1 MRRGPLAF
9 ALLSVG
15 CGGGMGEANLVPYE
29 QVGVF
34 VRNRSQEILC
44 EAHIAPTDSRDDTDR
59 LEPTE
64 VIPPGG
70 SRYFALEPG
79 EHSIRL
85 LDCNGDVVLRRA
97 NVRIGD
103 RGVMLSFEER

>member
-1 MRRGPLAF
+1 MRPGPLAL

-15 CGGGMGEANLVPYE
+15 CGGMGSATLGRYDR
-29 QVGVF
+29 VGVL

-44 EAHIAPTDSRDDTDR
+44 EARIAPAGSGDDLDL

-70 SRYFALEPG
+70 SRFFPLAPG
-79 EHSIRL
+79 DHTIRL
-85 LDCNGDVVLRRA
+85 LDCNGDVVLQYSKA
-97 NVRIGD
+97 HIGPQ
-103 RGVMLSFEER
+103 GLMLSFVER

>member
-1 MRRGPLAF
+1 MSRAPLAF

-15 CGGGMGEANLVPYE
+15 CGSGMGQASSVPYE
-29 QVGVF
+29 QVGIL

-44 EAHIAPTDSRDDTDR
+44 EARIGEGGARSALDR

-70 SRYFALEPG
+70 SRFFPLSPG
-79 EHSIRL
+79 EHSVRL
-85 LDCNGDVVLRRA
+85 LDCNGDVVLQRT
-97 NVRIGD
+97 NVPIGQQ
-103 RGVMLSFEER
+103 GVMLSFEER